1 MIYLENVYYT
11 YPNGVK
17 ALKGVDLKIEEN
29 MFIGGLTGSGKST
42 LLRVLN
48 GLIPNFYG
56 GKLDGNVE
64 IIEKPY
70 LVFQNADEQIVFNT
84 VFDELAIHA
93 CQVDKDL
100 NDVKR
105 VVKKLEIGHILNREI
120 HKLSD
125 GEKRLVT
132 IACAL
137 LSSKVIALDEPFAN
151 LHPSIAKEVLRLI
164 LKNVELMIISEHR
177 LEFRN
182 GFEFVWLEDGR
193 VSSFNWQRL
202 TVNFSDISCNDTVLK
217 VEDLQFGYDKPLL
230 KDVTFEVNKGEI
242 CAIVGRNGCGKTT
255 LLKLIAGILK
265 PWNGK
270 IEVRGRIGLC
280 LSTPNYHLF
289 ADSVAEEI
297 GIDMVKLF
305 NLERFADRHP
315 HSLSFGQAK
324 RVAIAKAFKGDV
336 VLLDEPTAGQDYLF
350 KLRLIEVAKKLGK
363 TLIIATHDY
372 ELLEWCDVVVEL

>member
-1 MIYLENVYYT
+1 MIYLKNVDYT

-29 MFIGGLTGSGKST
+29 TFIGGLTGSGKST

-48 GLIPNFYG
+48 GLIPNFYD

-64 IIEKPY
+64 IVKKPY
-70 LVFQNADEQIVFNT
+70 LVFQNADEQIIFNT

-93 CQVDKDL
+93 CQVGKDL
-100 NDVKR
+100 NDVRKIA
-105 VVKKLEIGHILNREI
+105 KKLKIEHILNREI
-120 HKLSD
+120 HRLSD
-125 GEKRLVT
+125 GEKKLVT

-137 LSSKVIALDEPFAN
+137 LSSEVIALDEPFAN
-151 LHPSIAKEVLRLI
+151 LHPIIAKEILKLI
-164 LKNVELMIISEHR
+164 LKNAELTIISEHR

-193 VSSFNWQRL
+193 VSSFNWQEL
-202 TVNFSDISCNDTVLK
+202 TVNFSNRSGDTVLK

-230 KDVTFEVNKGEI
+230 KDVTFEINKGEI

-270 IEVRGRIGLC
+270 IEIRGRIGLC

-297 GIDMVKLF
+297 GIDIVKLF
-305 NLERFADRHP
+305 SLERFANRHP